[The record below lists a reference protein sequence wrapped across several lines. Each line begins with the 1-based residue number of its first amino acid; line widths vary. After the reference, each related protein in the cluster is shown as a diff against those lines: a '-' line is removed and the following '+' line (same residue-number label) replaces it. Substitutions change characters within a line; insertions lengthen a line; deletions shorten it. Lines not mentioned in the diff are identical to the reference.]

1 MKAIRL
7 SQTKTTT
14 ALLLAVILSAGL
26 TACHDND
33 FEHHE
38 NAKEQSHPV
47 VFSSHDDLAAFQNTI
62 VETNEIGQ
70 VTNYIYGEPIDSKDP
85 MHLYIGVDNI
95 KEAED
100 MFNLWFANDV
110 VITPSTV
117 T

>member
-38 NAKEQSHPV
+38 NANNNKDKDS
-47 VFSSHDDLAAFQNTI
+47 D
-62 VETNEIGQ
+62 
-70 VTNYIYGEPIDSKDP
+70 NYRATLCS
-85 MHLYIGVDNI
+85 
-95 KEAED
+95 
-100 MFNLWFANDV
+100 
-110 VITPSTV
+110 VIFH
-117 T
+117 